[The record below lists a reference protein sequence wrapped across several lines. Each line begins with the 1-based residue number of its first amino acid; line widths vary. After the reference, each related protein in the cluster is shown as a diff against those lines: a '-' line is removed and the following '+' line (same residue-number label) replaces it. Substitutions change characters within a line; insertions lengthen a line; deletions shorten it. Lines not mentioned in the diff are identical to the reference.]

1 MDTEGSEL
9 FTVTITLKVRNQA
22 AAVDLLTDI
31 LRQIKSGAIKT
42 EGFDLD
48 CYANMEIEGNIAQ
61 WGTPLPEVDGES

>member
-9 FTVTITLKVRNQA
+9 FTVSITLRVRDQA
-22 AAVDLLTDI
+22 AAIDLLADI

-48 CYANMEIEGNIAQ
+48 CYASMEVQGDIAQ
-61 WGTPLPEVDGES
+61 WATPLPEVDGES